1 MGILSTFLAALPA
14 TVEQGLIFS
23 ILAMGVMI
31 TYAVLDFPDLTVD
44 GSFPLGGVVSVTLI
58 LRGWH
63 PLTALAGATAAGA
76 LAGLCTGLIH
86 VKMKVRDLFSG
97 VIMMTALYAVNL
109 RIAGDKPMVSI
120 PRKAVTLFRNH
131 EMAGWLPEMWSGL
144 VIALMAALIVKLLI
158 DWFFKTRYGCLLRA
172 AGDNEQVVTQL
183 ARDKGGVKIAGL
195 SIANALVA
203 LSGGIYCQ
211 QQRLFEPSLGT
222 GMLVMGLASSIIGL
236 TVFRRFEKIN
246 KSTGAIFGAVAYKL
260 CMAAVI
266 AMGLMPKDKN
276 LVSAGLLLAILA
288 LGKRRGR
295 AKKHA

>member
-14 TVEQGLIFS
+14 TIEQGLIFS

-44 GSFPLGGVVSVTLI
+44 GSFPLGGVVSVSLI
-58 LRGWH
+58 LRGAH
-63 PLTALAGATAAGA
+63 PLLALLGAAAAGA

-109 RIAGDKPMVSI
+109 RIAGDKPMLNI

-131 EMAGWLPEMWSGL
+131 PAAEWLPEAWSGI
-144 VIALMAALIVKLLI
+144 VIALIAALMVKCLI

-183 ARDKGGVKIAGL
+183 ARDKGSVKIFGL
-195 SIANALVA
+195 SLANALVA

-222 GMLVMGLASSIIGL
+222 GMLVMGLASAIIGL
-236 TVFRRFEKIN
+236 TVFKRFERVN
-246 KSTGAIFGAVAYKL
+246 KSTGAVFGAIVYKL

-266 AMGLMPKDKN
+266 AMGLLPKDKN
-276 LVSAGLLLAILA
+276 LVSAGLLLCILA
-288 LGKRRGR
+288 LGKRSGR
-295 AKKHA
+295 AKKRA

>member
-1 MGILSTFLAALPA
+1 MNMLSTFLSSLPA
-14 TVEQGLIFS
+14 TIEQGLIFS
-23 ILAMGVMI
+23 ILALGVMI

-44 GSFPLGGVVSVTLI
+44 GSFPLGGVVSVSLI

-63 PLTALAGATAAGA
+63 PLAALAGAVLAGA

-109 RIAGDKPMVSI
+109 RIAGEKPMLSI
-120 PRKAVTLFRNH
+120 PRKAVTLFRNNPV
-131 EMAGWLPEMWSGL
+131 ARLLPEGYSGI
-144 VIALMAALIVKLLI
+144 VIALIAALLLKFLI

-183 ARDKGGVKIAGL
+183 ARDKGSVKIVGL
-195 SIANALVA
+195 SLANALVA

-222 GMLVMGLASSIIGL
+222 GMLVMGLAASIIGL
-236 TVFRRFEKIN
+236 TVFKHAEKVN
-246 KSTGAIFGAVAYKL
+246 KSTGAICGAILYKL

-266 AMGLMPKDKN
+266 AMGLSPKDKN
-276 LVSAGLLLAILA
+276 LVSAGLLLCILA
-288 LGKRRGR
+288 LGKRKGR